1 MCGVVEGAIIKSEP
15 GTTNLCLPIAEP
27 CGPLQTLTLNTVP
40 HPPSSLGSV
49 HHNSNMATAISTLC
63 LPSGQPLTDAT
74 LLLQHPSPGPSPPTI
89 SIQEGPVDGAPHTIH
104 ISTSD
109 SPPVPTPN
117 SGTSHSPLPYTV
129 NLALP
134 NNNPLSLS
142 ALLPLHPLPP
152 TPLLPHH
159 VPAHSR
165 SPLLSI
171 SEVTNTLLDHN
182 Q

>member
-89 SIQEGPVDGAPHTIH
+89 SIQEGPVDGAPTPYISVHQIPLQCQPQTQEHPIPLFPTRSTLLYPTTILFPYQH
-104 ISTSD
+104 YF
-109 SPPVPTPN
+109 
-117 SGTSHSPLPYTV
+117 PYT
-129 NLALP
+129 LFPPPHCFPTMSLRTRD
-134 NNNPLSLS
+134 PLSCPSLK
-142 ALLPLHPLPP
+142 LQILF
-152 TPLLPHH
+152 
-159 VPAHSR
+159 
-165 SPLLSI
+165 
-171 SEVTNTLLDHN
+171 
-182 Q
+182 